1 MVVWVLQIGVAKYSS
16 VSSPQQ
22 TTLCDTL
29 ACSKYLHTH
38 SPCSIFLALAQQ
50 VYVNR
55 VYLSSLLVF
64 DCMYFIFCQTEVTI
78 FIKYIRK
85 KKRRTN
91 TNNDVLMCVVPLS
104 IFTGGV
110 KELN

>member
-1 MVVWVLQIGVAKYSS
+1 MWVLPIGVTKYSS

-22 TTLCDTL
+22 TTLYDTL
-29 ACSKYLHTH
+29 ACSKYLHAH
-38 SPCSIFLALAQQ
+38 SPHSIFLALAQQ
-50 VYVNR
+50 VYVNC

-85 KKRRTN
+85 KKKKN
-91 TNNDVLMCVVPLS
+91 QY
-104 IFTGGV
+104 
-110 KELN
+110 K